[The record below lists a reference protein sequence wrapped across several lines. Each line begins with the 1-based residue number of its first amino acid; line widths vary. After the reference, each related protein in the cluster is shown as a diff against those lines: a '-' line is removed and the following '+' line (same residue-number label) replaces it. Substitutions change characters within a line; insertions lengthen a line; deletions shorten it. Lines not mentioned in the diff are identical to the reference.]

1 VKREILVSST
11 AQEAWVVLLEDGQ
24 LVELMLDRPDR
35 RRIVGNVYLG
45 RVESVLPGIQA
56 AFVDIGM
63 GKAGFLHASDA
74 SPGDWEEDEDLDEG
88 DSGGRRPQR
97 KVQPIQEVLK
107 RGDELLVQVT
117 KEPISTKGSRLTAEI
132 SLPGRSLVYMPF
144 SSHVGV
150 SRKIDD
156 REERTRLRGLA
167 SGLITGAE
175 GGMIVRT
182 AGEEVTQATMKAEF
196 SSLAEVWKRI
206 KKARETAKAPANLH
220 HEATLVS
227 GVIRDQFTGKFD
239 ALQIDDADVFR
250 EVRDYVA
257 RVDPDLMDRVTHHT
271 EKESLFDKYGIE
283 EEIQKIFQPKV
294 DLPSGG
300 HIVIES
306 TEALVTVDVNT
317 GRFTGRKRKDPEHT
331 ILKTNIDAAKEI
343 ARQIRLRDV
352 GGIIVCDFIDMD
364 SQENRDRVLHE
375 LRSHLGRDRARTKTF
390 AVSELGLIEMTR
402 QRVRPPLFQ
411 ALSELCSHCEGT
423 GRQFT
428 PSTVIR
434 RIERSL
440 RRAGAS
446 GQEKSIQIRVH
457 PEVALRVLETEPK
470 FVDRLQKRTGLE
482 LILRDDPLVRED
494 AFRFLSGPAETEV
507 TARYAAM

>member
-1 VKREILVSST
+1 ME
-11 AQEAWVVLLEDGQ
+11 
-24 LVELMLDRPDR
+24 
-35 RRIVGNVYLG
+35 
-45 RVESVLPGIQA
+45 
-56 AFVDIGM
+56 
-63 GKAGFLHASDA
+63 KAGFLHASDA
-74 SPGDWEEDEDLDEG
+74 SPGNWDDEDESGEDDEG
-88 DSGGRRPQR
+88 NGGGGGGRRQR
-97 KVQPIQEVLK
+97 KVQPIQDVVR

-117 KEPISTKGSRLTAEI
+117 KEPIGTKGPRLTAEV

-156 REERTRLRGLA
+156 RGERSRLREMA
-167 SGLITGAE
+167 SGLLDGAE
-175 GGMIVRT
+175 GGVIVRT
-182 AGEEVTQATMKAEF
+182 AGEEVTKDTLRAEF
-196 SSLAEVWKRI
+196 RSLVETWKRI
-206 KKARETAKAPANLH
+206 EKARGTASAPASLH
-220 HEATLVS
+220 REATLVT

-239 ALQIDDADVFR
+239 ALYIDDPDVFQ
-250 EVRDYVA
+250 EVRRYVA
-257 RVDPDLMDRVTHHT
+257 RVDPDLLDRIKIH
-271 EKESLFDKYGIE
+271 EGKESLFDKYGIE
-283 EEIQKIFQPKV
+283 EEIQKIFHRRV

-331 ILKTNIDAAKEI
+331 ILKTNLDAAREI
-343 ARQIRLRDV
+343 ARQVRLRDV
-352 GGIIVCDFIDMD
+352 GGIIVCDFIDMETQD
-364 SQENRDRVLHE
+364 DRDRVLHE

-390 AVSELGLIEMTR
+390 AVSELGLVEMTR

-411 ALSELCSHCEGT
+411 ALTATCGHCEGT

-428 PSTVIR
+428 PATVIR

-446 GQEKSIQIRVH
+446 GKEKAIQVRVH
-457 PEVALRVLETEPK
+457 PEVALRLLENEPGFLK
-470 FVDRLQKRTGLE
+470 RMQGRTGLRLE
-482 LILRDDPLVRED
+482 VRDDPLMTED
-494 AFRFLSGPAETEV
+494 AFRFLSGPAETDV